1 MGTVEQSVPS
11 EENGELESIARIAE
25 LTKSMLCLNGTPVT
39 HKKTGST
46 YYELCDVIDCTNVR
60 DGQLMRLYMNTDK
73 TLFVRDVQEFHE
85 KFEPKVGG

>member
-1 MGTVEQSVPS
+1 MDIVEQSTPS
-11 EENGELESIARIAE
+11 DTSTGPESIAQIAE
-25 LTKSMLCLNGTPVT
+25 LTKSLLCLRGTPVN
-39 HKKTGST
+39 HRKTGST
-46 YYELCDVIDCTNVR
+46 YYGLCDVIDCTNVR